1 MQIVIKVL
9 KGNDF
14 TLDVS
19 QATTIV
25 EIKKEIEKKV
35 NIPLNLQK
43 LLLVGRT
50 LNDEQPLSAY
60 PSIKDGTKLN
70 LIVMKQEGLK
80 EIIHR
85 SFRKYYNEQQSERLT
100 REFMLD
106 FETKLR
112 LLSLDDIERL
122 AEHLMCI

>member
-1 MQIVIKVL
+1 M
-9 KGNDF
+9 
-14 TLDVS
+14 S